1 MYLAILV
8 IEVWS
13 IDGMAGW
20 WRCSSGIKNRLTYCD
35 LLNEIDIYALIKGKL
50 SGIFPFLCTNRMRNA
65 LSCIDFDCIAFTS
78 E

>member
-50 SGIFPFLCTNRMRNA
+50 S
-65 LSCIDFDCIAFTS
+65 
-78 E
+78 